1 MDSFFGIGLPEFAI
15 ILILAVVVM
24 GPQRMRSVARTLG
37 QWTAQLQQITRGF
50 TQQLNAE
57 LDAAELEDLRGA
69 MQEVQE
75 LRRQVAD
82 MRSELLGVTRSAMH
96 EGNQA
101 VDSARESLTQK
112 RSPLPENG
120 NTIGRPEQLNNDAA
134 AEPTALPKAIDIPD
148 DPES

>member
-1 MDSFFGIGLPEFAI
+1 MDSFFGIGLSEFAI
-15 ILILAVVVM
+15 ILILAIVVM

-37 QWTAQLQQITRGF
+37 RWTAQLQQITRGF

-57 LDAAELEDLRGA
+57 LDAAELDDLRGA

-82 MRSELLGVTRSAMH
+82 MRSELLGVTRSAMQ

-101 VDSARESLTQK
+101 VSSTRNALAPQRT
-112 RSPLPENG
+112 PLPENG
-120 NTIGRPEQLNNDAA
+120 NTIGQPEQLSHGDAA
-134 AEPTALPKAIDIPD
+134 GPSTLPKAMDVPD